1 MGSLRFD
8 KVVVGGS
15 LTALLYAYKHNL
27 PIIIDQAHIP
37 FSLAECPAH
46 WDFSFI
52 GFSSKLT
59 HKKSQIWDRLV
70 FLLSMA
76 GLVIFPNNIQS
87 FRQEDGKLSII
98 MNNNKRFVVKFK
110 EIVEFDRDKEE
121 KVIIYDWFAVRSGAR
136 HELDEIKVANCD
148 FVHTL
153 MFHPSTRAKT
163 RNDMKDVCAVS
174 EAPESQINDLDWSVG
189 YVRMRTL
196 QLMKDNGI
204 RGQSNGYNKK
214 GLQLHYAIK
223 IEHMYRETRYKYIN
237 KVQISDLLE
246 LKLDQNSD
254 LWKLTIN
261 LLKGMASTLQ
271 E

>member
-1 MGSLRFD
+1 MNHLAFD
-8 KVVVGGS
+8 KLVVGGS

-27 PIIIDQAHIP
+27 PIIIDRAHVP
-37 FSLAECPAH
+37 FQLDDCPNH

-76 GLVIFPNNIQS
+76 GMVIFPNNIQS
-87 FRQEDGKLSII
+87 FRQEEGVLSII
-98 MNNNKRFVVKFK
+98 MNNNQRFKVSFN
-110 EIVEFDRDKEE
+110 EIIEFDRDKDENLI
-121 KVIIYDWFAVRSGAR
+121 VCDWFAVRSGAR
-136 HELDEIKVANCD
+136 HEHQLIKVPDTN

-153 MFHPSTRAKT
+153 LFHPSTRAKT
-163 RNDMKDVCAVS
+163 RNDMKDVCAIS
-174 EAPESQINDLDWSVG
+174 EIPESEINDIDWSET
-189 YVRMRTL
+189 YVRMRVL
-196 QLMKDNGI
+196 QLMKQQGI

-223 IEHMYRETRYKYIN
+223 IEHMYREVRHKYHN
-237 KVQISDLLE
+237 KPQVSDLLE

-254 LWKLTIN
+254 LWKLTTN
-261 LLKGMASTLQ
+261 LLRDMAFTLP

>member
-1 MGSLRFD
+1 MADLTFE

-37 FSLAECPAH
+37 FALDECPKH

-59 HKKSQIWDRLV
+59 HKKSQVWDRLV

-76 GLVIFPNNIQS
+76 GMVIFPNNIQS
-87 FRQEDGKLSII
+87 FRQEDGVLSVI
-98 MNNNKRFVVKFK
+98 MNNNKRFIVSFQEV
-110 EIVEFDRDKEE
+110 VEFDRDKQE
-121 KVIIYDWFAVRSGAR
+121 KMLIYDWFAVRSGAR
-136 HELDEIKVANCD
+136 HELNIVKVGNTD

-153 MFHPSTRAKT
+153 LFHPSTRAKT
-163 RNDMKDVCAVS
+163 RNDMKDVCAIS
-174 EAPESQINDLDWSVG
+174 EAPESEIHDIEWSVG
-189 YVRMRTL
+189 YVRMRTM

-204 RGQSNGYNKK
+204 KGQSNGYNKK
-214 GLQLHYAIK
+214 GKQLHYAIK
-223 IEHMYRETRYKYIN
+223 LEHMYRETRYKYIN
-237 KVQISDLLE
+237 KFQTAELLK

-254 LWKLTIN
+254 LWKLTTN
-261 LLKGMASTLQ
+261 LLRGMASTLL

>member
-1 MGSLRFD
+1 MGNLSFN

-37 FSLAECPAH
+37 FALDDCPPQ
-46 WDFSFI
+46 WNFSFI

-59 HKKSQIWDRLV
+59 HKKSQVWDRLV

-76 GLVIFPNNIQS
+76 GLVIFPNNVQS
-87 FRQEDGKLSII
+87 FRQEDGVLSII
-98 MNNNKRFVVKFK
+98 MSNNKRFKVKFK
-110 EIVEFDRDKEE
+110 EVIEFDKDREE
-121 KVIIYDWFAVRSGAR
+121 KMLVYDWFAVRSGAR
-136 HELDEIKVANCD
+136 HGLDDIKVANCD

-163 RNDMKDVCAVS
+163 RNDMKDVCAIS
-174 EAPESQINDLDWSVG
+174 EVPESELDHIDWSSG

-204 RGQSNGYNKK
+204 RGQSNGYNKRGK
-214 GLQLHYAIK
+214 QLHYAIK

-237 KVQISDLLE
+237 KHQVGDLLKI
-246 LKLDQNSD
+246 KLDQNSD

-261 LLKGMASTLQ
+261 LLRGMASTLQ